1 MLCFIF
7 VCPSLLIFLS
17 LCIFVF
23 AFVFVFERQWCR
35 RVISGQVPICCC
47 PPTARQAPCVSQTAQ
62 SMIAHFLFFYHLF
75 LHIFTFLTL
84 QAQVDDKMALYSN
97 CHMVSLL
104 TICLVLVSAAQQP
117 ILCSSKRWEEVVITN
132 SCSRQW
138 APSVNFKWLWRCVVG
153 RYPSRRVWN
162 SHFIANL
169 KTPTYK
175 QPLQN
180 RPTSVPCSV

>member
-35 RVISGQVPICCC
+35 RVISGQLPICCC

-62 SMIAHFLFFYHLF
+62 SMISVLLSSVSAHFHF
-75 LHIFTFLTL
+75 LCEFLTL
-84 QAQVDDKMALYSN
+84 QAQVDDKTALCSN
-97 CHMVSLL
+97 CHMV
-104 TICLVLVSAAQQP
+104 TICLVLVSAALQP